1 MLLTVGVRV
10 GLPALGR
17 FVLDSSRP
25 HAMLTIGARTGHAL
39 GLVSAGF
46 PIVSEPGIGI
56 VSCRGFA
63 IFFANTGDSPPA
75 SRCRPFVP

>member
-1 MLLTVGVRV
+1 MLVTVGVRV

-46 PIVSEPGIGI
+46 PIVSEPGD
-56 VSCRGFA
+56 R
-63 IFFANTGDSPPA
+63 D
-75 SRCRPFVP
+75 RFVPWLRDLLCQHW